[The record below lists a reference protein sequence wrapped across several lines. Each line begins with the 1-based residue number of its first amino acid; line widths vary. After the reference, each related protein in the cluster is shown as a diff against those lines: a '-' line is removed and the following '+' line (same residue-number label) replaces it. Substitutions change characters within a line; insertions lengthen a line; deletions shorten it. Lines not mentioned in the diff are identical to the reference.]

1 MSGRVYWSEAG
12 TCTSTGRSEDQT
24 QAPGVIGHDSWVNA
38 PKIPQYHELMWPALQ
53 ATKELGGSATVGEM
67 NERAMAA
74 AGITEEQQAI
84 PHGENGR
91 MSEVEYRL
99 HWARTHLK
107 GIGALENSA
116 RGVWAITDR
125 GRSMSEPEMRA
136 ATKAWRDSFRE
147 RRLARR
153 AGQVAGAEGG
163 EEEPE
168 TEGDWKDQLIA
179 RLLQLPPDGF
189 ERLAQRILREAGFV
203 NVTVTG
209 KSGDGGIDGAGT
221 YRLSLVSFPVYFQC
235 KRYKGGVTPG
245 AVRDFRGAMA
255 GRGEKGLL
263 ITTGSF
269 TRDAQA
275 EATRDGAPPVELIDG
290 ERLCDLLKEFRL
302 GVDVR
307 ERIAEDVTV
316 SPGFFDEYQ

>member
-1 MSGRVYWSEAG
+1 M
-12 TCTSTGRSEDQT
+12 
-24 QAPGVIGHDSWVNA
+24 NA
-38 PKIPQYHELMWPALQ
+38 LKIPQYNELMWPALQ
-53 ATKELGGSATVGEM
+53 ATKELGGSATVSEM
-67 NERAMAA
+67 NERAMRS
-74 AGITEEQQAI
+74 AGITEEQQAV
-84 PHGENGR
+84 PHGEDGR

-116 RGVWAITDR
+116 RGVWAVTDR
-125 GRSMSEPEMRA
+125 GRSMNEPEMRA
-136 ATKAWRDSFRE
+136 AAKAWRDSSRE

-153 AGQVAGAEGG
+153 ENHAPAESEEG
-163 EEEPE
+163 ED
-168 TEGDWKDQLIA
+168 GDWKDQLIT

-235 KRYKGGVTPG
+235 KRYKGTVAPG
-245 AVRDFRGAMA
+245 TVRDFRGAMA

-269 TRDAQA
+269 SRDAQA

-290 ERLCDLLKEFRL
+290 DRLCDLLKEFRL
-302 GVDVR
+302 GVEVR
-307 ERIAEDVTV
+307 ERVTEDVTV
-316 SPGFFDEYQ
+316 NADFFDEYQ

>member
-1 MSGRVYWSEAG
+1 VTALR
-12 TCTSTGRSEDQT
+12 
-24 QAPGVIGHDSWVNA
+24 
-38 PKIPQYHELMWPALQ
+38 IPQYHELMWPALQ

-67 NERAMAA
+67 NERAIKS
-74 AGITEEQQAI
+74 AGISEEQQAV
-84 PHGENGR
+84 PHGEDGR

-116 RGVWAITDR
+116 RGVWAVTDR
-125 GRSMSEPEMRA
+125 GRSISEPEMRT

-153 AGQVAGAEGG
+153 NSEAAGAEGEDEAG
-163 EEEPE
+163 EE
-168 TEGDWKDQLIA
+168 GAWKDQLIA

-235 KRYKGGVTPG
+235 KRYKGAVTPG

-290 ERLCDLLKEFRL
+290 DRLCDLLREFRL
-302 GVDVR
+302 GIVVR
-307 ERIAEDVTV
+307 QRVEEDVV
-316 SPGFFDEYQ
+316 VDPGFFDEYQ